1 MKWLADGYREDEEEQ
16 KLAEAA
22 AAAKKAKKIK
32 SKPQNT
38 HVRQFGSVHVA
49 TLEAVD
55 AVEDRKLSDSALA
68 FLQRKM
74 APTLAR
80 RNVLEG
86 HGSRFTKASRKQQ
99 VQ

>member
-1 MKWLADGYREDEEEQ
+1 MAEA
-16 KLAEAA
+16 AEAA
-22 AAAKKAKKIK
+22 AVMKAKKIK

-38 HVRQFGSVHVA
+38 HMRQFGSVHVA

-55 AVEDRKLSDSALA
+55 AVEDRKLSESALS

-74 APTLAR
+74 APTRAR
-80 RNVLEG
+80 RSVLEG

>member
-1 MKWLADGYREDEEEQ
+1 M
-16 KLAEAA
+16 AEAA
-22 AAAKKAKKIK
+22 EAEAAKNAKKLK

-55 AVEDRKLSDSALA
+55 AVEDRKLSDSAMA

-74 APTLAR
+74 APTRAR

-86 HGSRFTKASRKQQ
+86 HASRFTMASHKQQ